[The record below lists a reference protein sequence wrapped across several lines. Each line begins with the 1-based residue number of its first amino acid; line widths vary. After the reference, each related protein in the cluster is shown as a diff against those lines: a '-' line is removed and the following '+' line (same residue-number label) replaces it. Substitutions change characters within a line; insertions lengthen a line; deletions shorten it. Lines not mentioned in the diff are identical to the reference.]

1 MNKKVYLII
10 PFQHLSL
17 GRGELLSLYMWEIGN
32 SQRNIVM
39 CVCGSTTKKVSENK
53 TFPSFH
59 PIKCPFRLF

>member
-17 GRGELLSLYMWEIGN
+17 GRGKLLSLYMWEIVN

-39 CVCGSTTKKVSENK
+39 CVWLHNKKSVGKQNFSLFLSHKVS
-53 TFPSFH
+53 
-59 PIKCPFRLF
+59 L

>member
-17 GRGELLSLYMWEIGN
+17 GRGKLLSLYMWEIGN

-39 CVCGSTTKKVSENK
+39 CVCVAPQQKKCRK
-53 TFPSFH
+53 AKLFPLSI
-59 PIKCPFRLF
+59 P